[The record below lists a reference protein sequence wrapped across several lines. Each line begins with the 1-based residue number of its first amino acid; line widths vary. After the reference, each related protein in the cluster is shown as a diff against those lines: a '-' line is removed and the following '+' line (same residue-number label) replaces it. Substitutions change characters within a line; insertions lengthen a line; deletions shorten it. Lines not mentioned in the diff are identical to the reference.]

1 MHLSVA
7 IIASEG
13 GRKSMRL
20 WVRVDTSIMYPLTSG
35 ALKVQHLHCKARF
48 VLVYARI
55 PTFAM
60 QHEVYN
66 ILVYPQSGQDNEL
79 GVESNS
85 EEGLQSPPVDRPDQP
100 DNYRFSAPLRM
111 EGFRFVRS

>member
-13 GRKSMRL
+13 GRQSVRL
-20 WVRVDTSIMYPLTSG
+20 WVRVDTSIMYPLTSR

-79 GVESNS
+79 GWSRIQKK
-85 EEGLQSPPVDRPDQP
+85 GFSPPRLT
-100 DNYRFSAPLRM
+100 APTNLTTTD
-111 EGFRFVRS
+111 FLHL